1 MRPSLR
7 LCAVA
12 ATVVLLHEASA
23 ADGFL
28 CPVPV
33 IPADLG
39 PSNACCSKLIE
50 LPLTEL
56 LNPVDGAVY
65 WGVNC
70 TKAVVKENVG
80 DGSDQ
85 AITFPCEED
94 FSNACCDPTV
104 RKFFGSGPCT
114 LPESK

>member
-1 MRPSLR
+1 MLPTLQKSLI
-7 LCAVA
+7 AGVA
-12 ATVVLLHEASA
+12 LLLAPTVAEE
-23 ADGFL
+23 GFL

-65 WGVNC
+65 WGVKC
-70 TKAVVKENVG
+70 KWQRLSWSRMVV
-80 DGSDQ
+80 D
-85 AITFPCEED
+85 I
-94 FSNACCDPTV
+94 
-104 RKFFGSGPCT
+104 
-114 LPESK
+114 